1 MPHSEKSG
9 VSAKQSDVSW
19 KEAAKYVKLTKTR
32 NDLAIIRDWAENQAD
47 KHWKDAKEYEA
58 QGRME

>member
-19 KEAAKYVKLTKTR
+19 KEAAKYAKLTKTR
-32 NDLAIIRDWAENQAD
+32 NDLVIIRDWARDQSG
-47 KHWKDAKEYEA
+47 KHWESAK
-58 QGRME
+58 